1 MIVLDTNVV
10 SELMRAEPD
19 AKVVRWLDAQQPDLL
34 WLTSINVAELLY
46 GLARLPDGARKRA
59 LAPAMASMLEQDFA
73 GRILSFD
80 VEAAT
85 VFASLAAERESM
97 GQPVSQA
104 DAQIASICLVHQ
116 AQLATRNT
124 RHFEGLGLV
133 LLNPWVP
140 DA

>member
-19 AKVVRWLDAQQPDLL
+19 AQVVRWLDAQQPDLL

>member
-59 LAPAMASMLEQDFA
+59 LAQAMASMLEQDFA

>member
-19 AKVVRWLDAQQPDLL
+19 AQVVRWLDAQQPDLL

-59 LAPAMASMLEQDFA
+59 LAQAMASMLEQDFA

>member
-10 SELMRAEPD
+10 SELMRVEPD
-19 AKVVRWLDAQQPDLL
+19 AQVVRWLDAQQPDLL

-46 GLARLPDGARKRA
+46 GLARLPEGARKRA
-59 LAPAMASMLEQDFA
+59 LAQTVADMLAQDFA
-73 GRILSFD
+73 NRILSFD

-85 VFASLAAERESM
+85 VFASLAAQRERI

-104 DAQIASICLVHQ
+104 DAQIASICLTHQ
-116 AQLATRNT
+116 AQLVTRNT

-133 LLNPWVP
+133 LVNPWV
-140 DA
+140 AVV

>member
-19 AKVVRWLDAQQPDLL
+19 AQVVSWLDARQPDLL